1 MQKLILSFLL
11 FAGNLYGQQLP
22 VSSHVF
28 LNKQLLNPSFAG
40 QGNNA
45 NFQVGFRSQWV
56 GFNGSPRTALLGG
69 QGVLMN
75 GKVGIGG
82 YLFND
87 FAGNTISTTGVII
100 PLAYHHSFK
109 GEHNISIGVSPV
121 IEQFSMNLLNQVPI
135 NPNDPSLTNANLNQ
149 LVGDLNFGIAY
160 RLSDK
165 LNIGFGAQQLLQTKL
180 NKINLSNLE
189 SNRLARHFNL
199 YASYKVFSNKNLSI
213 EPQLMMKSILITPI
227 QYDFG
232 VKVNLFKTIGLGF
245 YYRSADALY
254 ALLGYDGKKI
264 AAYYSYDLTRS
275 NLRNYSSGSH
285 EFTLVYKFQVKIIP
299 DTDKDGT
306 TDDKDDC
313 KDLPGPK
320 ENNGCPWGDK
330 DGDGLTDNLD
340 KCPEEAGP
348 KENKGCPWG
357 DKDGDGVKDNVDKC
371 PEIAGPIE
379 NNGCPWLDSDGDGV
393 HDGIDACKDQAGP
406 IENKGCPWGDKDS
419 DGVTDNIDECPMTK
433 GPIENKGC
441 PIVEEKVK
449 EQITKAVDNL
459 EFENNSDKII
469 ATSYPALD
477 VLIILLTEKS
487 DWSLNLAGHTDNV
500 GNDEFNMGLSK
511 RRAESIKAYFVAK
524 GINASRITTEFF
536 GETKPID
543 TNDTQVGR
551 KKNRRVEMKM
561 VFN

>member
-1 MQKLILSFLL
+1 MQKLLLYFLL
-11 FAGNLYGQQLP
+11 FAGISYGQQLP
-22 VSSHVF
+22 ISSHIF
-28 LNKQLLNPSFAG
+28 LNKHLINPSFTG
-40 QGNNA
+40 QGNQA
-45 NFQVGFRSQWV
+45 NIQVGFRSQWV
-56 GFNGSPRTALLGG
+56 GFNGSPRTVLLGG

-100 PLAYHHSFK
+100 PLAYHQSFK
-109 GEHNISIGVSPV
+109 GKHNISIGISPV
-121 IEQFSMNLLNQVPI
+121 IEQFSMNLLNQVSI
-135 NPNDPSLTNANLNQ
+135 NPNDPGLTNTNLNQ
-149 LVGDLNFGIAY
+149 IVGDLNLGVAY
-160 RLSDK
+160 RFSDK
-165 LNIGFGAQQLLQTKL
+165 FNIGISAQQILQSRL
-180 NKINLSNLE
+180 NKINLTSFD
-189 SNRLARHFNL
+189 SNRLSRQFNMF
-199 YASYKVFSNKNLSI
+199 ASYKLFNNEKLSI
-213 EPQLMMKSILITPI
+213 EPQLMIKSIFITPI

-232 VKVNLFKTIGLGF
+232 VKVNLHKAIGFGF
-245 YYRSADALY
+245 YYRSADAFY

-275 NLRNYSSGSH
+275 NIRNYSSGSH
-285 EFTLVYKFQVKIIP
+285 EFTLIYKFQIKIIP
-299 DTDKDGT
+299 DTDNDGIN
-306 TDDKDDC
+306 DDKDDC
-313 KDLPGPK
+313 KDLAGPK
-320 ENNGCPWGDK
+320 ENN
-330 DGDGLTDNLD
+330 
-340 KCPEEAGP
+340 
-348 KENKGCPWG
+348 GCPWG

-371 PEIAGPIE
+371 PEISGPVE
-379 NNGCPWLDSDGDGV
+379 NKGCPWSDSDGDGI
-393 HDGIDACKDQAGP
+393 HDGIDDCKDQAGP
-406 IENKGCPWGDKDS
+406 VENRGCPWGDKDS
-419 DGVTDNIDECPMTK
+419 DGVADNIDECPMTK

-441 PIVEEKVK
+441 PIVEQKVK

-477 VLIILLTEKS
+477 VLIVLLTEKS

-500 GNDEFNMGLSK
+500 GNDEFNMDLSK

-543 TNDTQVGR
+543 TNDTPAGR